1 MRSVVDFLW
10 PPACPLCL
18 RGGPDRLCD
27 TCRALVSVLPAGERT
42 VVVPGCD
49 LVLASVPYEPP
60 VRDLLVR
67 AKYAGDPHPLTAL
80 SVLFAELLPVEDI
93 VADVIVPVPLS
104 RSRRRRRGYDQVAP
118 LARAVA
124 TRMALPIEGRGL
136 RRRRGGDAQVG
147 LTRAARR
154 RNLRGRFV
162 CVRDLSGRRALLVDD
177 VVTTGAT
184 LEAAA
189 AALRDAGADMVV
201 AACLFRTRAVEAQK

>member
-1 MRSVVDFLW
+1 M
-10 PPACPLCL
+10 
-18 RGGPDRLCD
+18 
-27 TCRALVSVLPAGERT
+27 LPADERT

-67 AKYAGDPHPLTAL
+67 AKYARDPHPLTAL